1 MLPED
6 APERL
11 AFAYS
16 PLLEAALSLHVLADP
31 RHHALQHGWVRAARR
46 LPASLR
52 REIDEF
58 RFAFAGDV
66 PDLVVPG
73 AFDDFET
80 ELGRLR
86 ALDPRVVVLELLR
99 PAWDHGGNRDPALL
113 DREDVR
119 AHARSLRI
127 AIDEPELVR
136 DRFVDLLAAYWEAG
150 FKREWDRLEPL
161 LAQAVIDAGREIAG
175 HGLYAMLAQTSTR
188 LRVDA
193 EREEF
198 GIDLPH
204 HHRVEVT
211 DASPLTL
218 VPSAFVWPHVRV
230 NCDGPYPLSVVYP
243 APFVR
248 REARPRLPDAE
259 LLRLLRALGDD
270 TRLRALRL
278 IAEAPRSTQELAPL
292 VGISEAGLSKHLRV
306 LADAG
311 IVESRRDGY
320 YVLYSL
326 VPARLQP
333 LSGAV
338 LAFLG
343 RAA

>member
-1 MLPED
+1 
-6 APERL
+6 
-11 AFAYS
+11 
-16 PLLEAALSLHVLADP
+16 VLADP
-31 RHHALQHGWVRAARR
+31 RHHPLQHGWVRRARR

-52 REIDEF
+52 REVDRF

-66 PDLVVPG
+66 PDIVLPAG
-73 AFDDFET
+73 FDDFET
-80 ELGRLR
+80 ELARLR

-99 PAWDHGGNRDPALL
+99 PGWDHGGDRDPARLERDDL
-113 DREDVR
+113 R
-119 AHARSLRI
+119 AHARSLRL
-127 AIDEPELVR
+127 AIDDPERLR
-136 DRFVDLLAAYWEAG
+136 DRFVALLAAYWEAG
-150 FKREWDRLEPL
+150 FEREWERLEPL
-161 LAQAVIDAGREIAG
+161 LAEAVTDAGREIAAR
-175 HGLYAMLAQTSTR
+175 GLYPMLAQTSTR
-188 LRVDA
+188 LRVD
-193 EREEF
+193 ETREEF

-211 DASPLTL
+211 EASPLL
-218 VPSAFVWPHVRV
+218 LIPSAFVWPHVRV
-230 NCDGPYPLSVVYP
+230 NCDEPYPPSVVYP

-292 VGISEAGLSKHLRV
+292 VGITEAGLSKHLRV
-306 LADAG
+306 LAEAG

-326 VPARLQP
+326 VPERLQP
-333 LSGAV
+333 LSSSV

-343 RAA
+343 RNAAP